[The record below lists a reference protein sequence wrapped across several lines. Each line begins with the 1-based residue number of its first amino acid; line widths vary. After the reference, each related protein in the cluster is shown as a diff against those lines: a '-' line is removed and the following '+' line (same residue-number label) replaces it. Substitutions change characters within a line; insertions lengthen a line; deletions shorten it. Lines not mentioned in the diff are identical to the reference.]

1 MTTAQ
6 AVGAVSRE
14 AAEWYAIDW
23 PAINRNVRRL
33 QVRIVQ
39 ATKASRWG
47 RVRALQRLLTHSYSG
62 KVLAVRRVR
71 ENNGKKTPGV
81 DQEIWDTPEKK
92 TQAVHALKRRGYQSQ
107 PLRRVYI
114 PKSDGKTM
122 RPLGIPTMKDR
133 AQQAL
138 YLLALAPVVET
149 TADKN
154 SYGFRQQRS
163 CADAMEQCF
172 KALRSANTQWILEGD
187 IKSFFDKI
195 SHDWLLAHVPID
207 QVILQ
212 KWLKSGYMEKHVLH
226 ETTDGTPQG
235 GIISPALANCA
246 LDGLERLLRKNY
258 PAGKRLKSLGGEK
271 PCVNLVRYA
280 DDFVI
285 TSKSKELLAGEIKP
299 LVEHFLQERGLELSP
314 KKTVITHVEHGFDFL
329 GQNVRRYPNGK
340 LLIKPSKK
348 NVKTFLEDIR
358 RTIKA
363 AHGMSA
369 ADLIDQLNPKI
380 RGWANYHRHVVSKR
394 TFRRVDLMIFS
405 SLWRWARRRH
415 PNKSPRWVKP
425 KYFERRRDRDWS
437 FFGETCDDE
446 GRSNKVWLYYAKSI
460 PIKRHVKVKGEANP
474 YDPTDETYFE
484 EREGAHMLE
493 TFRGTRTLRYLWY
506 EQRGLC
512 TLCNTKITRIT
523 GWRLHYGVPRAM
535 GGSTAA
541 SNRVLLHPECMTGF
555 IVSVFPFR
563 NRVSSKEAFEGLE
576 LGERKLSRP
585 VLRGPGG
592 RKVAGLPGIQ
602 LSRPNAKRK
611 REI

>member
-23 PAINRNVRRL
+23 QAINRNVRRL

-39 ATKASRWG
+39 ATKERRWG

-62 KVLAVRRVR
+62 KVLAVRRVT

-81 DQEIWDTPEKK
+81 DQEIWDMPEKK
-92 TQAVHALKRRGYQSQ
+92 TRAVHALKRRGYQSQ

-138 YLLALAPVVET
+138 HLLALGPVVET

-163 CADAMEQCF
+163 CADAMVQCF
-172 KALRSANTQWILEGD
+172 LALRSANTQWILEGD
-187 IKSFFDKI
+187 IKSCFDKI
-195 SHDWLLAHVPID
+195 SHDWLWAHVPMD
-207 QVILQ
+207 RVILQ

-226 ETTDGTPQG
+226 DTTDGTPQD

-246 LDGLERLLRKNY
+246 LDGLERLLQERY

-285 TSKSKELLAGEIKP
+285 TSKSRELLEGEIKP
-299 LVEHFLQERGLELSP
+299 LVEQFLQERGLELSP
-314 KKTVITHVEHGFDFL
+314 TKTVITHVEHGFDFL

-348 NVKTFLEDIR
+348 NVGTFLDGIR
-358 RTIKA
+358 RIIKD
-363 AHGMSA
+363 AHGVSA

-394 TFRRVDLMIFS
+394 IFGRVDHAIFS
-405 SLWRWARRRH
+405 SLWQWARRRH
-415 PNKSPRWVKP
+415 PNKSPRWFKP
-425 KYFERRRDRDWS
+425 KYFDRRGNRDWS

-446 GRSNKVWLYYAKSI
+446 GRPTKVWLYYAKST

-474 YDPTDETYFE
+474 YDPTYETYFE

-512 TLCNTKITRIT
+512 TQCNIKITRLT
-523 GWRLHYGVPRAM
+523 GWRLHYCVPRVK
-535 GGSTAA
+535 GGSTGAT
-541 SNRVLLHPECMTGF
+541 NCVLLHPECHDRVHRQRF
-555 IVSVFPFR
+555 PVSKPR
-563 NRVSSKEAFEGLE
+563 L
-576 LGERKLSRP
+576 LY
-585 VLRGPGG
+585 GG
-592 RKVAGLPGIQ
+592 VRRA
-602 LSRPNAKRK
+602 
-611 REI
+611 

>member
-23 PAINRNVRRL
+23 QAINRNVRRL

-39 ATKASRWG
+39 ATKERRWG

-62 KVLAVRRVR
+62 KVLAVRRVT

-138 YLLALAPVVET
+138 YLLALAPVGET

-163 CADAMEQCF
+163 CADAIEQCF
-172 KALRSANTQWILEGD
+172 KALRSANTQCILEGD
-187 IKSFFDKI
+187 IKSCFDKI
-195 SHDWLLAHVPID
+195 SHEWLLAHVPMD
-207 QVILQ
+207 RVILQ

-226 ETTDGTPQG
+226 ESMDGTPQG
-235 GIISPALANCA
+235 GIISPALANCT
-246 LDGLERLLRKNY
+246 LDGLERLLQEKY

-285 TSKSKELLAGEIKP
+285 TSKSKELLEGEIKP
-299 LVEHFLQERGLELSP
+299 LVEQFLQERGLELSP
-314 KKTVITHVEHGFDFL
+314 TKTVITHVEHGFDFL

-348 NVKTFLEDIR
+348 NVGTFLEGIR

-363 AHGMSA
+363 AQGVSA
-369 ADLIDQLNPKI
+369 ADLIDTLNPMV

-394 TFRRVDLMIFS
+394 TFERVDHTLFS
-405 SLWRWARRRH
+405 SLWQWARRRH
-415 PNKSPRWVKP
+415 PNKSPRWFKP
-425 KYFERRRDRDWS
+425 KYFDRHGNRDWS

-446 GRSNKVWLYYAKSI
+446 GRPTKVWLYYAKST

-474 YDPTDETYFE
+474 YDPTYETYFE
-484 EREGAHMLE
+484 ERDGAHMLE

-512 TLCNTKITRIT
+512 TQCSTKITRIT
-523 GWRLHYGVPRAM
+523 GWRLHYCVPRVK
-535 GGSTAA
+535 GGSTGAT
-541 SNRVLLHPECMTGF
+541 NCVLLHPECHDRVHRQRLS
-555 IVSVFPFR
+555 VSKPR
-563 NRVSSKEAFEGLE
+563 
-576 LGERKLSRP
+576 
-585 VLRGPGG
+585 
-592 RKVAGLPGIQ
+592 LP
-602 LSRPNAKRK
+602 
-611 REI
+611 